1 MVSEGSRATICDRC
15 LRRSVKTAMF
25 ERFAAMAVAKGAV
38 MTFTPFQDRCENAGF
53 DNRWTCPG
61 CYADLIGARAGEATC
76 SSCGSR
82 LQLSVDY
89 EPVSV
94 AQLIAAPEA
103 E

>member
-1 MVSEGSRATICDRC
+1 MN
-15 LRRSVKTAMF
+15 
-25 ERFAAMAVAKGAV
+25 KG
-38 MTFTPFQDRCENAGF
+38 FTPFQDRCKNAGF

-94 AQLIAAPEA
+94 AQLISGPEA
-103 E
+103 A